1 MGFVSVMKKIIK
13 KALHVILLLIL
24 GVIGWIVWTIDKI
37 VSKLG
42 LAMLPEGTRQLL
54 GGLYGSN

>member
-1 MGFVSVMKKIIK
+1 MGFVKIMKN
-13 KALHVILLLIL
+13 ALHVILLLIL

-42 LAMLPEGTRQLL
+42 LEMLPEGTRQLL
-54 GGLYGSN
+54 RGLYGSN

>member
-1 MGFVSVMKKIIK
+1 MGFVKIIK
-13 KALHVILLLIL
+13 NALHVILLLIL

-54 GGLYGSN
+54 RGLYGSN